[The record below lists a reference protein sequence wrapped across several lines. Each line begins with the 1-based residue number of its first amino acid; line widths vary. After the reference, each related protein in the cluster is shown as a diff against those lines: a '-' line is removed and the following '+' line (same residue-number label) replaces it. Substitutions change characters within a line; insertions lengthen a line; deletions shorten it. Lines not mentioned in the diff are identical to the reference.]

1 MIFRVRVYS
10 DHALVGKDTYIK
22 PLSKLGARLLEMEE
36 EAAAKK
42 PAPEKKA
49 KKVKKTRKARTKK
62 ATEDTIPEASGDLLG
77 TVPEA

>member
-36 EAAAKK
+36 E
-42 PAPEKKA
+42 PEKKA

-62 ATEDTIPEASGDLLG
+62 ATEDTIPDLTIFAL
-77 TVPEA
+77 

>member
-36 EAAAKK
+36 AAAKK
-42 PAPEKKA
+42 PPVEKKA
-49 KKVKKTRKARTKK
+49 KKTRKKRTAKK
-62 ATEDTIPEASGDLLG
+62 AAEPSAEVGDAPEELIGG
-77 TVPEA
+77 